1 MKEILLV
8 GNLKKE
14 DSAISNIFNGG
25 DYRVLKVNNA
35 TKAIKLL
42 RQNSP
47 DFVLCTGRIQQT
59 SEGLYF
65 LEL

>member
-8 GNLKKE
+8 SNIEKE
-14 DSAISNIFNGG
+14 DSTISNLFKGG
-25 DYRVLKVNNA
+25 DYKVSRVNNA
-35 TKAIKLL
+35 SKAIKHLT
-42 RQNSP
+42 QNSP

-59 SEGLYF
+59 SEGFYF